1 MAAAKN
7 LDLKCR
13 IYGLVKEK
21 IEIST
26 VDLKGALEAARSR
39 ILNIITP
46 QREGSDLAVTGGA
59 HWPPRVAGD
68 PMPSNPE

>member
-21 IEIST
+21 IEITT
-26 VDLKGALEAARSR
+26 VDLKAALEAARSR

-59 HWPPRVAGD
+59 DWTTRIPGNQPGD
-68 PMPSNPE
+68 